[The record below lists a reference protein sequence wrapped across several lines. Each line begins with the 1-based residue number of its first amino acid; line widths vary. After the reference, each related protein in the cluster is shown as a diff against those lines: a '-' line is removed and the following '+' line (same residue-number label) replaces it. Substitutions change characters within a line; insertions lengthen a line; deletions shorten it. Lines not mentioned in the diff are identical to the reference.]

1 MPFEVVACA
10 LTLSF
15 PKTFLE
21 TAVNK
26 HAKLWPKEG
35 NERDWNDRFKKKKSS
50 HRLTKKNWKAP
61 SKSRLVLTNLDQF
74 NKLLVSKSIS
84 HVEIRSLRAKKKT
97 KVFSETGY
105 WFAGR
110 EVCGEKRSNP
120 PYCKSGSFLSRPPCL
135 HKILFPNVK
144 PHTCTVLSIDL
155 GGVGKLSSFI
165 ITPFDDSYTPTT
177 LDMLPYWSMIDV
189 TFPWNKCNK
198 VKKKVKRKWWIISGA
213 VIAKQQEP
221 VLASKQI

>member
-1 MPFEVVACA
+1 M
-10 LTLSF
+10 
-15 PKTFLE
+15 
-21 TAVNK
+21 
-26 HAKLWPKEG
+26 
-35 NERDWNDRFKKKKSS
+35 
-50 HRLTKKNWKAP
+50 
-61 SKSRLVLTNLDQF
+61 LTNLDQF

-177 LDMLPYWSMIDV
+177 LDMLPYRSMIDV

-198 VKKKVKRKWWIISGA
+198 VKKKKSKKEMVNYFGRGYCQTTGA
-213 VIAKQQEP
+213 CPSFETDLSSWRVDFK
-221 VLASKQI
+221 LLTDLTFW